1 MADYLGFQYT
11 TVSRAVTLF
20 VVSLLPSSVDDSVQF
35 YDTEFEGVPV
45 RVYLPLNKLDNSRA
59 VVYFHG
65 GGFRLG
71 DIGLLQF
78 FSISV
83 CIYVGFIKRES
94 LKNLPYLVKIS
105 GHTGQDISLYI
116 TLHYLFCIIRVNM
129 KLLEV
134 FLFVMMLYT
143 VAIEIQ

>member
-59 VVYFHG
+59 VIYFHG

-78 FSISV
+78 
-83 CIYVGFIKRES
+83 Y
-94 LKNLPYLVKIS
+94 
-105 GHTGQDISLYI
+105 
-116 TLHYLFCIIRVNM
+116 
-129 KLLEV
+129 
-134 FLFVMMLYT
+134 FLFVCICGVYKERILEKFVLFSQNKWTYRPGLII
-143 VAIEIQ
+143 VYYLALFILHN